1 MAATLELKYFNSFWL
16 KKMDSIVD
24 VVNTAN
30 ETDSL
35 MTTGSTTMVLA
46 APNLFLGVGQS
57 VEYFLTGVTDPFT
70 NIILNIDVTGT
81 IVTLLNPVTTN
92 VPINTKVFFG
102 PIQDFTHVPA
112 AYPAGPNDW
121 YVEEARIRGGYNNTS
136 VDFGVKAYLV
146 EDSITQQH
154 RFNSL
159 IYSGIFNSRTGINNT
174 NQFSV
179 ADDITRSL
187 DPNNGSIQK
196 LYAEDTNL
204 IIFQESKVSRAL
216 IDKDAIYSAEG
227 QPMTTSGSQ
236 VIGQVQQYAGN
247 YGISTNPESFAVYG
261 YRKYFVDR
269 NQNVVLRLS
278 QDGITEIS
286 AYGMIDYFRDN
297 LALVG
302 GDGRIIG
309 GWDIYNKQYVLS
321 LQPYKVQG
329 STKVIDAAISE
340 TLSFDEDSLG
350 WTSRF
355 SYLPVLSGSLR
366 NNFYTFKKVSVVTD
380 PTGAPKTQGTLWR
393 HYADPNSTFVN
404 YCNFY
409 GVQYD
414 ASVTLIFNPDVS
426 LVKNFNTINYEGST
440 GWALESL
447 YSNTDVAVPIG
458 KASNAL
464 NLAAIENQLFENNFK
479 RKENKYFATII
490 NNTPAN
496 FGEITFDIYG
506 KLTVNGIKGFYST
519 VKMVFVNSTLG
530 QAAELYSVSSNYVES
545 SY

>member
-16 KKMDSIVD
+16 KKMDTIVNVANGSYITDAD
-24 VVNTAN
+24 VTIGSDTIVLTTPNT
-30 ETDSL
+30 
-35 MTTGSTTMVLA
+35 
-46 APNLFLGVGQS
+46 FLGVGQS
-57 VEYFLTGVTDPFT
+57 LEYTLDDVLYS
-70 NIILNIDVTGT
+70 NIVLYIDGSDA
-81 IVTLLNPVTTN
+81 VTLLNPVEVLIPAGT
-92 VPINTKVFFG
+92 IISFG
-102 PIQDFTHVPA
+102 PIVDFSHIPA
-112 AYPAGPNDW
+112 AYNSTPVSDW

-146 EDSITQQH
+146 EDSTTQQH

-159 IYSGIFNSRTGINNT
+159 IYSGVFNSRTGVNNT

-187 DPNNGSIQK
+187 DPSVGSIQK

-227 QPMTTSGSQ
+227 QPMTTSGAQ

-261 YRKYFVDR
+261 YRKYFVDK

-297 LALVG
+297 LSLIG
-302 GDGRIIG
+302 ETGRIIG
-309 GWDIYNKQYVLS
+309 GWDMYNKQYVVS
-321 LQPYKVQG
+321 LQPPDTEEFQ
-329 STKVIDAAISE
+329 
-340 TLSFDEDSLG
+340 TLAFDEDCTG

-355 SYLPVLSGSLR
+355 SFKPDLSGSLR
-366 NNFYTFKKVSVVTD
+366 NNFYTFKNANIWK
-380 PTGAPKTQGTLWR
+380 
-393 HYADPNSTFVN
+393 HYADPTTTLVN

-409 GVQYD
+409 GTQYD
-414 ASVTLIFNPDVS
+414 ASVTLIFNPEVS
-426 LVKNFNTINYEGST
+426 MSKNFNTLNYEGST
-440 GWALESL
+440 GWALEAL
-447 YSNTDVAVPIG
+447 YSNSDIAIPIE
-458 KASNAL
+458 KTVNAN
-464 NLAAIENQLFENNFK
+464 NLAALENQLFTNNFK
-479 RKENKYFATII
+479 RKENKYFGTII
-490 NNTPAN
+490 NNTPPTY
-496 FGEITFDIYG
+496 GEVIYG
-506 KLTVNGIKGFYST
+506 NSMNGIKGFFST
-519 VKMVFVNSTLG
+519 VKMVFVNPTTP
-530 QAAELYSVSSNYVES
+530 QAAELYSVSSNYVMS